1 MTCSKVGYGSRL
13 LLLLASFLAGLL
25 IASHGHSEPQTVNA
39 AGVTVTKAYKVP
51 TDEEPVPTATEP
63 VDSEQDI
70 VATNK
75 LPPLEPICQEPEY
88 GDSIPFPGA
97 MVNLDTAFLPVKG
110 RAKWLPNDPGTAGKT
125 YLEGIDS
132 DRDCVRD
139 DIEIFIAT
147 KYPNRDQ
154 RLARKY
160 LFEFAKYLGLFL
172 HPALNS
178 AMADYYSQKM
188 HIATECARRELGDKP
203 TTRKDLDMIFAK
215 FHNTLDRSYR
225 YIHNNELLGGS
236 SSQIPGEIDCTP
248 ETPISPIK

>member
-1 MTCSKVGYGSRL
+1 MTCSKVGYGGRL
-13 LLLLASFLAGLL
+13 LLLLSSFMAGLS
-25 IASHGHSEPQTVNA
+25 IASHGHAESQTVNA
-39 AGVTVTKAYKVP
+39 TGVTVIKAYKVP
-51 TDEEPVPTATEP
+51 TGEEPGPTAAEP

-88 GDSIPFPGA
+88 GDTLPFPGA
-97 MVNLDTAFLPVKG
+97 MANLDTAFLPIKG
-110 RAKWLPNDPGTAGKT
+110 RAKWLPSDPGPAGKT
-125 YLEGIDS
+125 FIPGIDA

-154 RLARKY
+154 RMARKY

-172 HPALNS
+172 HPAINS
-178 AMADYYSQKM
+178 TMADYYAQKM
-188 HIATECARRELGDKP
+188 HIATECARRELGNKP
-203 TTRKDLDMIFAK
+203 TTRKEMDMIFAK
-215 FHNTLDRSYR
+215 FHNTLDRSYQ

-236 SSQIPGEIDCTP
+236 SSQIQNEINCP
-248 ETPISPIK
+248 PLKNL